1 MILPQFLFFFSLVL
15 GVGLFGYVIWR
26 VVTGLGG
33 RIEGRGMAAD
43 DALLHRILDEVD
55 QLRTQNSILT
65 ERLERIEGLLR
76 ESSLPPP
83 DSTERAERLSPPPSD
98 EGAQSRG
105 RGDEGGS
112 SGAGGAG

>member
-1 MILPQFLFFFSLVL
+1 MILSQFLFFFSLVL
-15 GVGLFGYVIWR
+15 GLGLFGYVIWR

-33 RIEGRGMAAD
+33 RIEGRRMAGD

-76 ESSLPPP
+76 KGGLPPP
-83 DSTERAERLSPPPSD
+83 GSTDRAERLSPPPSD
-98 EGAQSRG
+98 EGTRDRE
-105 RGDEGGS
+105 RGDEAGR